1 LWQGED
7 SQRFLVVDECTID
20 ERPHFLPAS
29 FDGVVVL
36 FIDCA
41 DFSTSFAVIER
52 VFIVDGLIASPEFEH
67 ELIDDERKIKMRAGN
82 RCFLPHNRE
91 N

>member
-36 FIDCA
+36 FVDCV
-41 DFSTSFAVIER
+41 DVSTFFAVIER
-52 VFIVDGLIASPEFEH
+52 VSTVGCLIAPPDFEF
-67 ELIDDERKIKMRAGN
+67 ELIDDERKMKMRAGN
-82 RCFLPHNRE
+82 RCFLPHN
-91 N
+91 